1 MRRKGAAL
9 TGAAVAVVLGG
20 AAVAAASFDDSGGT
34 GNTGN
39 TAGATAPPVPSVTEI
54 TRGDL
59 VDTKSVGGRL
69 TYSGEHR
76 IAAEVS
82 GTVTSVPAEG
92 GVVRRGRS
100 LLKVDRRPLVL
111 MYGRVP
117 LYRPLRLGVDD
128 GPDVEQLERNLRA
141 LGYGDDMTV
150 DEEFTYATHTA
161 VAEWQEDHGLP
172 ETGGVD
178 ATQVVFLDGPV
189 RVAAAKVKVGDKAR
203 PGTPVLTLTGTR
215 RVVQVDLDTEDQE
228 MARKGAGVTVELPG
242 GREIKGK
249 VTFVGSVAQT
259 AGGEQGDDG
268 SSTIDVEITLGKG
281 STGKLDQ
288 APVTVRM
295 ESERVK
301 DVLGVP
307 VEALLALREGG
318 FAVEVVEGSATRLV
332 PVETGAY
339 GGGSVEIKGEG
350 LSEGMKVGVPK
361 S

>member
-20 AAVAAASFDDSGGT
+20 AAVATASLDDSGGA
-34 GNTGN
+34 
-39 TAGATAPPVPSVTEI
+39 AGATAPPVPSVTEI

-69 TYSGEHR
+69 TYSGEHK
-76 IAAEVS
+76 ISAEVS

-150 DEEFTYATHTA
+150 DEEFTYATHAA
-161 VAEWQEDHGLP
+161 VEEWQEDHGLP

-189 RVAAAKVKVGDKAR
+189 RVAAATVEVGDKVR

-249 VTFVGSVAQT
+249 VTFVGSVAQAA

-301 DVLGVP
+301 NVLGVP

-339 GGGSVEIKGEG
+339 GGGSVEIEGEG